1 MSAAVTVWVIL
12 LALVALFSWRLGAL
26 GTRSEERRHAA
37 AVARR
42 FGLPA
47 GAVDQ
52 AFVRRVARRQ
62 RFVQTGVLLGL
73 IVTTFVDA
81 WLVPLYAGLALGAVA
96 DQLATPRLP
105 PDTPRVAH
113 ATDARL
119 RAYVPEWLLVAAA
132 AAAACGPALAVLWAV
147 APTTEP
153 RALHPEISTIETVAL
168 ALASLGGLAVSLG
181 LARFVVRR
189 PQAAGSPADLAV
201 DDAFRAQAVR
211 DALHITAVVSLA
223 TCFVLG
229 LKETEIGGSLRHVG
243 GMLPVV
249 LLLGIPAAG
258 ILHEFTAGP
267 KHWRRRLGRETAT
280 G

>member
-1 MSAAVTVWVIL
+1 MNPELAVWAVL
-12 LALVALFSWRLGAL
+12 LAILALFSYRLGAL
-26 GTRSEERRHAA
+26 GTGPEERRHAA
-37 AVARR
+37 AVGRR

-47 GAVDQ
+47 DAVDR

-62 RFVQTGVLLGL
+62 RFVQTGVLVGL
-73 IVTTFVDA
+73 AVTMLVNA
-81 WLVPLYAGLALGAVA
+81 WFVPLYAGLAIGAVA

-119 RAYVPEWLLVAAA
+119 RAYVPEWLLAAA
-132 AAAACGPALAVLWAV
+132 VLAALCAPALALLWAA

-153 RALHPEISTIETVAL
+153 RELHPEVSTIGTVAL
-168 ALASLGGLAVSLG
+168 ALASLAGLAVSLG

-189 PQAAGSPADLAV
+189 PQAAGSAADLAV

-211 DALHITAVVSLA
+211 DALHVTAVVSFA
-223 TCFVLG
+223 TSWVLG
-229 LKETEIGGSLRHVG
+229 IKEQEVGGDLRHVG
-243 GMLPVV
+243 GMLPVA
-249 LLLGIPAAG
+249 LLLGIVVVG

-267 KHWRRRLGRETAT
+267 RHWRRWLGRGLAA